1 MWTHGDFVSI
11 HPITKQIVFH
21 GRADGVL
28 NPSGV
33 RFGSAEIYRV
43 LEGQFSKEIVDSIC
57 VGQRRPTDIDERVM
71 LFLLLKPGV
80 AFTPDL
86 VARVKSAIRTELSPR
101 HVPMFTFETPEIPV
115 CTFVTKT
122 RSSKSGTDPCISSQT
137 TVNLKKVELPVKQ
150 IVSGIIIKPSGTLLN
165 PKSLDF
171 YYQFAK
177 VETLRQSKL

>member
-43 LEGQFSKEIVDSIC
+43 LEGQFSKEIGDSIC
-57 VGQRRPTDIDERVM
+57 VGQRRPTDTDERVM
-71 LFLLLKPGV
+71 LFLLMRPGV
-80 AFTPDL
+80 AFTSDL
-86 VARVKSAIRTELSPR
+86 VARVNSAIRTELSPR

-115 CTFVTKT
+115 RTFIGKKG
-122 RSSKSGTDPCISSQT
+122 SSKAGLTQSIVTDHGQSEKGGAPCEADSLGKNHSALGYT
-137 TVNLKKVELPVKQ
+137 AESEEL
-150 IVSGIIIKPSGTLLN
+150 GLLL
-165 PKSLDF
+165 SI
-171 YYQFAK
+171 
-177 VETLRQSKL
+177 RQGGNSAPE